1 MTLERNKTI
10 TCLAGAETVVG
21 ARTAAAQRLQYFLS
35 ESVWDTEQVNGRR
48 LDLMRGQTATA
59 PHADGVIV
67 IDDSGDPGTAR
78 PPHMWV
84 GSSWAGWARPTT
96 ASSR

>member
-1 MTLERNKTI
+1 MPASPSGGGYLTLERNKTI
-10 TCLAGAETVVG
+10 TCLAGAEPVVG

-67 IDDSGDPGTAR
+67 IDDSGDRRDGTATA
-78 PPHMWV
+78 HV
-84 GSSWAGWARPTT
+84 GRQ
-96 ASSR
+96 